1 MKLAQ
6 EQAQAA
12 RREIEL
18 YKQEQKQLS
27 DKKKDQMAKT
37 QNDLFKQIAERREL
51 QIEKEIMHPADAM
64 MNSDILKN
72 MDSNTIS
79 PRIKNRPF

>member
-1 MKLAQ
+1 
-6 EQAQAA
+6 
-12 RREIEL
+12 
-18 YKQEQKQLS
+18 
-27 DKKKDQMAKT
+27 MAKT